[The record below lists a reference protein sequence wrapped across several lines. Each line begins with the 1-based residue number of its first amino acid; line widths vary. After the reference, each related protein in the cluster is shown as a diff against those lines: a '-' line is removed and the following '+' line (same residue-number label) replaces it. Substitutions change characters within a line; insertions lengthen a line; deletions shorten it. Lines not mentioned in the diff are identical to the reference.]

1 MSKSRDLFA
10 VAGICVFG
18 VLLIATNFADRFVT
32 QLPQDAKIVSLD
44 FDPDF
49 RMIAAAEASAVG
61 PRDGKFGLGRG
72 ATKRE
77 VAAWDGDISPD
88 GTGLPIGSGDAIY
101 GEEVFAEHCA
111 ICHGDFAEGVDN
123 WPELAGG
130 LDTLADEDPVK
141 TVGSYWPYLST
152 TWDYVKRS
160 MPFGYAQSLSD
171 DDVYAIVAYILYS
184 NDIVDEDFILSN
196 ETFLDVEMPNKNGF
210 IVDDRLTSESHFWN
224 KKVCMSDCKS
234 DVKITMRAAVLDVTP
249 EDEKNEDSEDSAAV
263 TTISNQ
269 VEEQSEALVEV
280 VNLDSGLVE
289 AGEKAFK
296 KCKSC
301 HQIGD
306 GAKNKTGP
314 HLNAIFGRKIG
325 GIQGFKYSKI
335 FKSMRD
341 DGRVWDEESMTEFL
355 ASPKQYAKGTKMSFA
370 GFKKEKD
377 ILSTIEYL
385 KSFQSL
391 N

>member
-1 MSKSRDLFA
+1 MSKSRDLFT
-10 VAGICVFG
+10 VAGIVVFG

-301 HQIGD
+301 HQIGE

>member
-1 MSKSRDLFA
+1 MSKSRDLFT
-10 VAGICVFG
+10 VAGVCVFG

-32 QLPQDAKIVSLD
+32 QIPQDAKIVSLD
-44 FDPDF
+44 FDTDF
-49 RMIAAAEASAVG
+49 RMIAVAEASVVG

-77 VAAWDGDISPD
+77 VVAWDGDISPD
-88 GTGLPIGSGDAIY
+88 GTGLPMGSGDAIY

-196 ETFLDVEMPNKNGF
+196 ETFLDVEMPNKSGF

-224 KKVCMSDCKS
+224 KKVCE
-234 DVKITMRAAVLDVTP
+234 L
-249 EDEKNEDSEDSAAV
+249 
-263 TTISNQ
+263 
-269 VEEQSEALVEV
+269 EAL
-280 VNLDSGLVE
+280 GLFTVTRPD
-289 AGEKAFK
+289 
-296 KCKSC
+296 
-301 HQIGD
+301 H
-306 GAKNKTGP
+306 
-314 HLNAIFGRKIG
+314 AIETHFTLPGQVRH
-325 GIQGFKYSKI
+325 
-335 FKSMRD
+335 
-341 DGRVWDEESMTEFL
+341 
-355 ASPKQYAKGTKMSFA
+355 
-370 GFKKEKD
+370 
-377 ILSTIEYL
+377 
-385 KSFQSL
+385 
-391 N
+391 

>member
-1 MSKSRDLFA
+1 MSKSRDLFT
-10 VAGICVFG
+10 VAGIVVFG

-32 QLPQDAKIVSLD
+32 QLPQDAKIVSSD

-88 GTGLPIGSGDAIY
+88 GTGLPMGSGDAIN

-249 EDEKNEDSEDSAAV
+249 EDEKNENSEDSAAV

-355 ASPKQYAKGTKMSFA
+355 ASPTQYAKGTKMSFA

>member
-196 ETFLDVEMPNKNGF
+196 ETFLDVEMPNKSGF

-249 EDEKNEDSEDSAAV
+249 EDEKNEDSEASAAV
-263 TTISNQ
+263 TTSSNQ
-269 VEEQSEALVEV
+269 VGEQSEALVEV
-280 VNLDSGLVE
+280 VNLDLGLVE

-314 HLNAIFGRKIG
+314 HLNSIFSRKIG
-325 GIQGFKYSKI
+325 GIEGFKYSKI

-341 DGRVWDEESMTEFL
+341 NGRVWDEESMVEFL

>member
-210 IVDDRLTSESHFWN
+210 IVDNRLTSESHFWN

-249 EDEKNEDSEDSAAV
+249 EDEKNENSEDSAAV

>member
-1 MSKSRDLFA
+1 MSKSRDLFT
-10 VAGICVFG
+10 VAGFVVFG

-32 QLPQDAKIVSLD
+32 QLPQDAKIVSSD

-61 PRDGKFGLGRG
+61 PRDGKFGLGRS

-88 GTGLPIGSGDAIY
+88 GTGLPMGSGDAIN

-234 DVKITMRAAVLDVTP
+234 DVEITMRAAVLDVTP

>member
-1 MSKSRDLFA
+1 MSKSRDLFT
-10 VAGICVFG
+10 VAGIVVFG
-18 VLLIATNFADRFVT
+18 VLLIATNFADHFVT

-196 ETFLDVEMPNKNGF
+196 ETFLDVEMPNKSGF
-210 IVDDRLTSESHFWN
+210 IVDDRLTSEAHFWN